1 MPNFYGMR
9 GSERRLHREKI
20 FHTWTG
26 VQGSA
31 VKVLLRSCR
40 VIEIDGY
47 LRRHRDSN
55 LARYRCY
62 GKPNCYL
69 ATRSHVSLKSAP
81 RQGIE
86 PWSPAWQA
94 GILTTILSRIEHVC
108 PDCNPI
114 PYPEKNDIDSPRLE
128 LVRKITG
135 CTGPE
140 SRSVLGVFIDSYRSG
155 RSQTWEKSL
164 DTHQI
169 GLLHGNL

>member
-1 MPNFYGMR
+1 MKGFISNRPKNRGESMPNFYGMR

-69 ATRSHVSLKSAP
+69 ATRSHVSLKIAP

-86 PWSPAWQA
+86 PWSPA
-94 GILTTILSRIEHVC
+94 
-108 PDCNPI
+108 
-114 PYPEKNDIDSPRLE
+114 
-128 LVRKITG
+128 
-135 CTGPE
+135 
-140 SRSVLGVFIDSYRSG
+140 
-155 RSQTWEKSL
+155 
-164 DTHQI
+164 
-169 GLLHGNL
+169 